1 MAKSRYNSVYSS
13 PIVVEFQGFGELE
26 NLIDDLRE
34 LLSTADRGQFSMT
47 ASMYDELLKIRDTAL
62 RELIQSA
69 ESRLTYNSYKLD
81 NNASEEIIEDR
92 RVNSEKDA
100 A

>member
-1 MAKSRYNSVYSS
+1 MAKSTYTSVFSS
-13 PIVVEFQGFGELE
+13 PIKIEFEGFGELE

-47 ASMYDELLKIRDTAL
+47 ASMYDQLLKIRDTAL

-69 ESRLTYNSYKLD
+69 ESRLTYTSYKLD
-81 NNASEEIIEDR
+81 NVSEVIIEDR
-92 RVNSEKDA
+92 RKQKGEA

>member
-1 MAKSRYNSVYSS
+1 MAKSHYNSVYSS
-13 PIVVEFQGFGELE
+13 PIKVEFEGFGELE

-62 RELIQSA
+62 RELISSA
-69 ESRLTYNSYKLD
+69 ESRLTYTSYKLD
-81 NNASEEIIEDR
+81 NVSEVIIEDR
-92 RVNSEKDA
+92 RKQEGEA

>member
-1 MAKSRYNSVYSS
+1 MAKSNYNSVYSS
-13 PIVVEFQGFGELE
+13 PIKVEFQGFGELE

-62 RELIQSA
+62 RELISSA
-69 ESRLTYNSYKLD
+69 ESRLTYTSYKLD
-81 NNASEEIIEDR
+81 NVSEVIIEDR
-92 RVNSEKDA
+92 RKQEGEA

>member
-1 MAKSRYNSVYSS
+1 MAKSHYNSVFSS
-13 PIVVEFQGFGELE
+13 PIKLELEGFGELE
-26 NLIDDLRE
+26 NLLDDLRE
-34 LLSTADRGQFSMT
+34 LLSTADRGQFSTT
-47 ASMYDELLKIRDTAL
+47 ATMYDQLLKIRDQAL

-81 NNASEEIIEDR
+81 NASEVIIEDR
-92 RVNSEKDA
+92 RKQEGEA

>member
-1 MAKSRYNSVYSS
+1 MAKSTYTSVYNS
-13 PIVVEFQGFGELE
+13 PIRIEFEGFGELE
-26 NLIDDLRE
+26 NLLDDLRE

-47 ASMYDELLKIRDTAL
+47 ASMYDQLLDVRDRAL

-69 ESRLTYNSYKLD
+69 ESRLTYTSYKLE
-81 NNASEEIIEDR
+81 NKSEVIIEDR
-92 RVNSEKDA
+92 RKQEGEA